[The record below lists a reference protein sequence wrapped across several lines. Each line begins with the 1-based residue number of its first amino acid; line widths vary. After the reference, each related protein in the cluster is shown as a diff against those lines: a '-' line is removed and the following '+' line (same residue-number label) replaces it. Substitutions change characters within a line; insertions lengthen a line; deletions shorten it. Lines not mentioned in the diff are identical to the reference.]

1 MIYSLLLQYLFQFVI
16 CALFTSIHMDIQQL
30 ETMYHL
36 FSLTIFLTYIWCNH
50 LTSKKIWWS
59 LIWWTKIFW
68 SMIWNQIIWLIAS
81 KTFLKNRK
89 YTPPPPTQPKLM
101 LNGCSLNLLT
111 SIWCS
116 LRSTCFDMQST
127 FSRKKF
133 QKHIGCKSWV
143 WYHSNFLHIL

>member
-50 LTSKKIWWS
+50 LTSKKICWS

-68 SMIWNQIIWLIAS
+68 SMIW
-81 KTFLKNRK
+81 K
-89 YTPPPPTQPKLM
+89 PPPNPTQPKLM
-101 LNGCSLNLLT
+101 LNGCSLNLRT